1 MAAQMSKFSPP
12 RVEMAEILARQ
23 NRAFGCGEPTLANI
37 QRLSQPGTFAVVTG
51 QQVGLFSGPAF
62 TLYKALT
69 TVRLARSLSEQGLPC
84 VPVFWLATEDH
95 DLEEV
100 SEGTIFDE
108 EYNLVSLRDNGDRP
122 SPRSSVGEV
131 RHTEEI
137 AAAITQMEALLPEG
151 ESRSRVIKDLRECY
165 VPGATWGES
174 FARFMTR
181 LFGRW
186 GVILLDPLDE
196 AVHQLGSGVYQQ
208 ALSQAAELR
217 TGVVES
223 SLNLVQRGYHAQVHV
238 GEDSTLLFV
247 ARNGDR
253 MALHQRDGKFLI
265 DGTEEIS
272 LAALQSLLAKEPR
285 ELFRQRVVAAVG
297 TGLAAP
303 DAGARARLCRT
314 KC

>member
-1 MAAQMSKFSPP
+1 MTATCIPYTHIPHSTALLTDYLYHFDRVSHFYNGSPFDPRSYQSLAAQMSKISPP

-84 VPVFWLATEDH
+84 VPIFWLATEDH

-108 EYNLVSLRDNGDRP
+108 EYNLVSLRDNGNRP
-122 SPRSSVGEV
+122 SPRSPVGEV
-131 RHTEEI
+131 RHTDEI
-137 AAAITQMEALLPEG
+137 SAAITQMESLLPEG
-151 ESRSRVIKDLRECY
+151 ESRSRLIQDLRECY

-196 AVHQLGSGVYQQ
+196 AVHRLGSGVYQQ
-208 ALSQAAELR
+208 ALGQAAA
-217 TGVVES
+217 
-223 SLNLVQRGYHAQVHV
+223 NLI
-238 GEDSTLLFV
+238 EDKT
-247 ARNGDR
+247 
-253 MALHQRDGKFLI
+253 HQRL
-265 DGTEEIS
+265 
-272 LAALQSLLAKEPR
+272 
-285 ELFRQRVVAAVG
+285 G
-297 TGLAAP
+297 TG
-303 DAGARARLCRT
+303 DI
-314 KC
+314 